1 MVVTNGIIL
10 THSSSVEAV
19 VSVVMNTYTEIDK
32 VPLNISFSAHL
43 MGKVCGSGVRI
54 SNPS

>member
-1 MVVTNGIIL
+1 MTNGIIL

-43 MGKVCGSGVRI
+43 MGEVCGSGVRI